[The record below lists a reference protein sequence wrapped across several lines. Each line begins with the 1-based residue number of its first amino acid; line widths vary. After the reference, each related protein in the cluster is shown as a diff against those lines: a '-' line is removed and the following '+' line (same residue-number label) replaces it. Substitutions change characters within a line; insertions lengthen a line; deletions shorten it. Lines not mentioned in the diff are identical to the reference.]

1 MKNATATVILDIL
14 GYKIYERKGK
24 YPPQRRWMGAEIKAK
39 WREVG
44 QLLELEKG
52 KTTKVLKRYGKLSVT
67 KKLDLPWT

>member
-1 MKNATATVILDIL
+1 MTITETNRLKNATATVILDIL

-44 QLLELEKG
+44 QFLELRRARQPK
-52 KTTKVLKRYGKLSVT
+52 Y
-67 KKLDLPWT
+67 